1 MKIVDALK
9 SNIVMVPVVA
19 SVVVGTFTGIKYIVE
34 LTDTIDRNATQ
45 IERLETSLTGNK
57 EKLNDSKQVTN
68 KELAEVKA
76 DIAKIEASM
85 RMGEDLYRVLAD
97 QVREHSY
104 DIKDLNR

>member
-1 MKIVDALK
+1 
-9 SNIVMVPVVA
+9 MVPVVA

-34 LTDTIDRNATQ
+34 LTDTIDRNATR
-45 IERLETSLTGNK
+45 IERLETSLAGNK

-68 KELAEVKA
+68 KEIAEVKA
-76 DIAKIEASM
+76 ELAELRASM

>member
-1 MKIVDALK
+1 MKIFDAFK

-34 LTDTIDRNATQ
+34 LTDTIDRNATR

>member
-1 MKIVDALK
+1 
-9 SNIVMVPVVA
+9 MVPVVA

-34 LTDTIDRNATQ
+34 LTDTIDRNATR
-45 IERLETSLTGNK
+45 IERLETSLTSNK

>member
-1 MKIVDALK
+1 
-9 SNIVMVPVVA
+9 MVPVVS

-34 LTDTIDRNATQ
+34 LTDTIDRNATR

>member
-34 LTDTIDRNATQ
+34 LTDTIDRNATR
-45 IERLETSLTGNK
+45 IERLETSLTSNK

>member
-1 MKIVDALK
+1 MKIVDAFK

-34 LTDTIDRNATQ
+34 LTDTIDRNATR
-45 IERLETSLTGNK
+45 IERLETSLAGNK

>member
-1 MKIVDALK
+1 MKIINAFK
-9 SNIVMVPVVA
+9 SNIVMVPVVV
-19 SVVVGTFTGIKYIVE
+19 SVVVGTFTAVKYIVN
-34 LTDTIDRNATQ
+34 LTDTVGSNARH
-45 IERLETSLTGNK
+45 IEQLQEKIGTNK